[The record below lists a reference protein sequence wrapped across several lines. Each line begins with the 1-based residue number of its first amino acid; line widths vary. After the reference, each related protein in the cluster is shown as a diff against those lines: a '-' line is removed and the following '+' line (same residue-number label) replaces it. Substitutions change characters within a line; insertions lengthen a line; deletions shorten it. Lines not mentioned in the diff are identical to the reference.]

1 MDNPN
6 KDETSLKV
14 FNTAKL
20 HAEIILFSKM
30 EMYQTFQKLA
40 DFGDKNLDDEIEP
53 SEEIREINRFNG
65 IKGMSETVYNLL
77 IAISSTVKLKGNKQ
91 EIKELGEIIDTLEK
105 VKNLFYEHKERF
117 FISTY
122 KENKTSE
129 SIDRVYF
136 EKIKKIINT
145 CYINTEILMTR
156 NKLLFADSKD
166 EFTDD
171 EQLMEQIR
179 KEYTEV

>member
-30 EMYQTFQKLA
+30 ELYQRFQKQA
-40 DFGDKNLDDEIEP
+40 DFGNYNIDNAMEL
-53 SEEIREINRFNG
+53 SEEVRDIQRVNG
-65 IKGMSETVYNLL
+65 LKGMIETVHNLL

-91 EIKELGEIIDTLEK
+91 EIVKLEEMINITDKIK
-105 VKNLFYEHKERF
+105 VIFYENKERF
-117 FISTY
+117 FTTIF
-122 KENKTSE
+122 KETRVIE
-129 SIDRVYF
+129 TIDRSYF
-136 EKIKKIINT
+136 EKIKKIIDT